1 LNLGAQ
7 ASPQDQS
14 REIDLW
20 IANDEDFLPEFDK
33 GGERI
38 LGRSGFANA
47 SLSVKRDLTQSSHS
61 YFLFVFEPSE
71 AMPRHRTRLVQSQ
84 PKNNFQAPC
93 QLS

>member
-1 LNLGAQ
+1 LLNLGAQ

-47 SLSVKRDLTQSSHS
+47 SLSVKRDLTQSTIITSFS
-61 YFLFVFEPSE
+61 CSNR
-71 AMPRHRTRLVQSQ
+71 PR
-84 PKNNFQAPC
+84 
-93 QLS
+93 

>member
-1 LNLGAQ
+1 VNSVFGSQ
-7 ASPQDQS
+7 PTIRSFCPS
-14 REIDLW
+14 S
-20 IANDEDFLPEFDK
+20 

-38 LGRSGFANA
+38 LGGGGFADA
-47 SLSVKRDLTQSSHS
+47 SLSIKRDLTQSSHY

-71 AMPRHRTRLVQSQ
+71 VMPRHRTRLVPSQ